1 MIKYFLAFLIVSF
14 FSVLEGQELIYQNF
28 GVDEG
33 LSSSEVYDVYQ
44 DKEGYMWFATDK
56 GLSRY
61 NGYEFDVFDTNDGLT
76 GNVILRFYP
85 QKNGQVWCYDY
96 HNKSLFFFD
105 EIFRGFK
112 VYKHNK
118 TLKESLGNKGTVKS
132 LYLDELGNLSLG
144 VLNIDGELVIN
155 KNGDVKY
162 NLATNQSKL
171 NNKRGEKQIVL
182 RNDDS
187 NSFFVTSIK
196 NNDFDK
202 NYTIC
207 PIQIHD
213 HIGAIWLDKNRSS
226 VFMGTDLIKI
236 KNEKTIIIDNRYKP
250 IGLKR
255 VSSNV
260 FFAGYLFGGGKLIDD
275 NGTVIDEFLKDKSV
289 TNFLI
294 DHEGGYWFSTL
305 SNGVYYSK
313 KPSIRVLEINKFKTN
328 EISSLSR
335 NNNNE
340 LLIAYKNGNL
350 AKLTKQRLYKV
361 LDIPNTK
368 SPAFIEY
375 DSTSGFTYVYND
387 KELKNTTT
395 KEVLSE
401 DYIIKISE
409 PVDGHIF
416 ASGGNS
422 FREVDNN
429 NEIHSPYR
437 IQDVCMWKE
446 NSVLAT
452 PLGVFIYNGTT
463 ISSLESEINLLKYRS
478 DDIDISSQR
487 DKLFIATQGAGLV
500 VYDDYGVYNITKND
514 GLNSNNINEVYL
526 ENDTSIWLC
535 TNKGLNRVTLA
546 GDGIVV
552 SKLNRKQGFLNNEV
566 IDVEIMNDT
575 VWAGTKHGVCYF
587 PKTLMNQGFYKSLF
601 FKLKEIKVNNKL
613 IDACPNLDL
622 KYNENKLDIF
632 IEDISYV
639 HNEDIFYQY
648 RLNRSDLWTS
658 IRHRKI
664 SFAALP
670 PGNYSFEAKVCIDD
684 NNCAIKLIT
693 YQFNIQYPFWRTSW
707 FYTLCL
713 LVFIGL
719 IYSFFR
725 IRIITYNKDIFQ
737 ELIRLLIKRL
747 KRKEQHF
754 SFREKGKDVKI
765 KTTNILFVKSS
776 GNYIDIKT
784 VDKMYTVRMNIGK
797 FLDRIP
803 DKLEYIRVHRSY
815 IVRLDKITSKSK
827 NEIFISTIKIPVSQS
842 YLQNLEKVF
851 F

>member
-1 MIKYFLAFLIVSF
+1 MSA
-14 FSVLEGQELIYQNF
+14 EAQELIYQNF

-44 DKEGYMWFATDK
+44 DKEGHIWFATDK

-85 QKNGQVWCYDY
+85 QKNGQVWCYDH

-105 EIFRGFK
+105 EIFKGFK

-118 TLKESLGNKGTVKS
+118 ILRESLGNNGTLKS
-132 LYLDELGNLSLG
+132 LYLDEFGNLSLG

-162 NLATNQSKL
+162 NLSTNQTKS
-171 NNKRGEKQIVL
+171 NNKRDKKQIVL
-182 RNDDS
+182 RNDES

-196 NNDFDK
+196 NKSFDK
-202 NYTIC
+202 NYSIC

-226 VFMGTDLIKI
+226 VFMGTNQIKI
-236 KNEKTIIIDNRYKP
+236 KNKKTIIIDSRYKP

-255 VSSNV
+255 VSNNR
-260 FFAGYLFGGGKLIDD
+260 FFVGYLFGGGKLIDD
-275 NGTVIDEFLKDKSV
+275 NGNVIDEFLKDKSV

-313 KPSIRVLEINKFKTN
+313 KPSMRVLDINKFKTN
-328 EISSLSR
+328 EISSLSK

-350 AKLTKQRLYKV
+350 AKLTKKRLSQV
-361 LDIPNTK
+361 LDIPKTK
-368 SPAFIEY
+368 SPAFIEH
-375 DSTSGFTYVYND
+375 DSILGFTYVYND
-387 KELKNTTT
+387 KELKNKTTN
-395 KEVLSE
+395 EVLSK

-409 PVDGHIF
+409 PVDGHVF
-416 ASGGNS
+416 VSGGNS
-422 FREVDNN
+422 FREIKNN
-429 NEIHSPYR
+429 NEIYSPYR
-437 IQDVCMWKE
+437 IQDVCIWKE
-446 NSVLAT
+446 NPIIAS
-452 PLGVFIYNGTT
+452 PLGIFIFKDST
-463 ISSLESEINLLKYRS
+463 IQPLSIKSNLLKYRS
-478 DDIDISSQR
+478 DDIDINSQR

-500 VYDDYGVYNITKND
+500 VYNENSAYNITQSQ
-514 GLNSNNINEVYL
+514 GLTSNNIKEVYL
-526 ENDTSIWLC
+526 ENDTSIWVC
-535 TNKGLNRVTLA
+535 TNKGLNKVSLI
-546 GDGIVV
+546 GDSIIV
-552 SKLNRKQGFLNNEV
+552 SKINKKQGFLNNEV
-566 IDVEIMNDT
+566 IDVEIINDT

-587 PKTLMNQGFYKSLF
+587 PKNLMNNVPYSPSF

-613 IDACPNLDL
+613 KEANLNLDL
-622 KYNENKLDIF
+622 KYNENKIDIF

-639 HNEDIFYQY
+639 HNEDVFYQY

-658 IRHRKI
+658 TRNRKI

-684 NNCAIKLIT
+684 NNCAIKRIT
-693 YQFNIQYPFWRTSW
+693 YQFNILYPFWRTWW
-707 FYTLCL
+707 FYTLCFL
-713 LVFIGL
+713 LLIGL

-725 IRIITYNKDIFQ
+725 IRILTYNKDIFQ

-754 SFREKGKDVKI
+754 SFRENGKDVKI
-765 KTTNILFVKSS
+765 KATNILFVKSS

-827 NEIFISTIKIPVSQS
+827 NEIFINTIKIPVSQS